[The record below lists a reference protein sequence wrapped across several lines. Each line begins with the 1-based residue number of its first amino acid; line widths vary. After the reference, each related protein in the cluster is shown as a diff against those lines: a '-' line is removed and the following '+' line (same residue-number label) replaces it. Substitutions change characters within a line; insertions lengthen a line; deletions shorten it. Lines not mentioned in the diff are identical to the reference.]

1 MCRIVLVVES
11 VSVSVFEFVFEFV
24 FEGGWRGRR
33 AKRVTGR
40 NDGPRATRTPR
51 LPRFDHHRLDAF
63 SVARDALRLGEKISK
78 RLPRGYAT
86 LSDQLR
92 RALLSAYLGIAEASS
107 RVGSDR
113 VARFRCA
120 RGEASEAAAALEAV
134 QVLELAPNDEIEAV
148 LVLRLLDRLCAMLT
162 RLAGLG
168 HRSKDSPGADPR
180 ARPRDS
186 PSNTNS
192 NTDTDSTTN
201 RR

>member
-1 MCRIVLVVES
+1 MVES
-11 VSVSVFEFVFEFV
+11 VSVFEFV

-148 LVLRLLDRLCAMLT
+148 LRLLDRLCAMLT

-192 NTDTDSTTN
+192 NTDTDTDSTTN

>member
-11 VSVSVFEFVFEFV
+11 VSVFEFV

-92 RALLSAYLGIAEASS
+92 RALLSAYLGIAEAS
-107 RVGSDR
+107 VG
-113 VARFRCA
+113 
-120 RGEASEAAAALEAV
+120 
-134 QVLELAPNDEIEAV
+134 
-148 LVLRLLDRLCAMLT
+148 
-162 RLAGLG
+162 
-168 HRSKDSPGADPR
+168 
-180 ARPRDS
+180 
-186 PSNTNS
+186 
-192 NTDTDSTTN
+192 
-201 RR
+201 

>member
-11 VSVSVFEFVFEFV
+11 VSVSVFEFV

-148 LVLRLLDRLCAMLT
+148 LRLLDRLCAMLT

-186 PSNTNS
+186 PSNSNS
-192 NTDTDSTTN
+192 NTDTDTDSTTN